1 MIDTNQ
7 LRIDAS
13 YSYRTYAG
21 CLEGCPTA
29 KSCIK
34 KARGEAVSL
43 WGERATLLIDPTI
56 KSDRLPPWVH
66 MVWISGPPL
75 SDQGDGSELV
85 IIWFSELKPETDRVV
100 HSINWEKN
108 AKDFQY

>member
-43 WGERATLLIDPTI
+43 WGERATLLIE
-56 KSDRLPPWVH
+56 SDHQIGSSSTMGSYGLDY
-66 MVWISGPPL
+66 GPPL
-75 SDQGDGSELV
+75 SD
-85 IIWFSELKPETDRVV
+85 
-100 HSINWEKN
+100 
-108 AKDFQY
+108 

>member
-56 KSDRLPPWVH
+56 KSDRLPAWTH
-66 MVWISGPPL
+66 LVWSIGPPL
-75 SDQGDGSELV
+75 SDDAHGSELV
-85 IIWFSELKPETDRVV
+85 VIWWSALSPDTERVLQ
-100 HSINWEKN
+100 SISWEKN